1 MFEVKAGTPKPILF
15 RECWNENGFY
25 MDLDLEAR
33 FAGKCEISDYDHSR
47 YANDEE
53 VSLFIKSNCIPL
65 FSLAGSVLRLIRELH
80 SFYQDS

>member
-33 FAGKCEISDYDHSR
+33 FAFACEVSDYDR
-47 YANDEE
+47 TLYATEE
-53 VSLFIKSNCIPL
+53 DVTRAIKSNFTGIL
-65 FSLAGSVLRLIRELH
+65 NKIT
-80 SFYQDS
+80 Y